1 MKIKIYK
8 NNLKENHILYMN
20 YKKYDYVLADTHE
33 TSYKAKRFI
42 FKVCDMVKDWPSEL
56 KDENILDGL
65 EYKIVIKK
73 SENEQKIFTF
83 KNKFPKDI
91 YRLEMLFEEV
101 LEEVLNV

>member
-1 MKIKIYK
+1 MKIKIYM
-8 NNLKENHILYMN
+8 NNLKENHVLYVN
-20 YKKYDYVLADTHE
+20 DKKRDFVLADTKE
-33 TSYKAKRFI
+33 TSYKARRFI
-42 FKVCDMVKDWPSEL
+42 LKVCDMVKDWPSEL

-73 SENEQKIFTF
+73 SENEQKSFTF

-91 YRLEMLFEEV
+91 YRLELLFDEV